1 MFSGKDLFTSLWVP
15 FSPSF
20 DSLLFSKHHFFSSVF
35 FWPFLQGPLTPSTTQ
50 QKYCQGWFR
59 EMWSYPEMRWPF
71 CTASHSSFQVG
82 SWCLMSPQAQ
92 DGRQGLWAS
101 TTHVYLLCL
110 LLGRKKNLQGTS
122 WSQRTSQGFSSACSH
137 CPACSLSW
145 QITQYM
151 LETSWSSPNAAQ
163 SNWRCLF
170 RHFRKGKGDG
180 LWTLTIKS
188 KHKLRQWLFEQNRTN
203 SLSSTL
209 VDV

>member
-1 MFSGKDLFTSLWVP
+1 
-15 FSPSF
+15 
-20 DSLLFSKHHFFSSVF
+20 
-35 FWPFLQGPLTPSTTQ
+35 
-50 QKYCQGWFR
+50 
-59 EMWSYPEMRWPF
+59 MWSYPEMWWPF

-82 SWCLMSPQAQ
+82 SWCLMSPRPKMADRPSGPAQ
-92 DGRQGLWAS
+92 
-101 TTHVYLLCL
+101 HVYLLSL

-122 WSQRTSQGFSSACSH
+122 WSQCTSQGFSSACSH

-145 QITQYM
+145 QITQPI
-151 LETSWSSPNAAQ
+151 LETSWSYPIAAQ

-180 LWTLTIKS
+180 LWTLTINS

-209 VDV
+209 VAV